1 MKPILI
7 KKIVIRIL
15 DVDDDNQLEE
25 KSNKGFGKSKK
36 SKKSKRQWATKIV
49 KVPEDTP
56 KSETEIDKD

>member
-1 MKPILI
+1 M
-7 KKIVIRIL
+7 IRIL